1 MAHRGGLLDADAD
14 AAARGVF
21 DRLFGLV
28 GEAAVVPETVNEE
41 QSGYGER
48 ASSSTGADTKVN
60 TSGAA
65 AHLRLVI
72 FVSLRT
78 AASTVAPSA
87 LMWLRPRLRA
97 RGRMGNGERVGVSMG
112 IDRKADALVA
122 AHSSLVIC
130 VSLRMAASAEA
141 PLAPML
147 LRPILRARGGVGMVR
162 E

>member
-1 MAHRGGLLDADAD
+1 M
-14 AAARGVF
+14 
-21 DRLFGLV
+21 
-28 GEAAVVPETVNEE
+28 
-41 QSGYGER
+41 
-48 ASSSTGADTKVN
+48 
-60 TSGAA
+60 
-65 AHLRLVI
+65 VI
-72 FVSLRT
+72 FVSLRM
-78 AASTVAPSA
+78 AASAVAPSVPMP
-87 LMWLRPRLRA
+87 LPLRLRA
-97 RGRMGNGERVGVSMG
+97 RGRIGNGERAGVSMG

>member
-1 MAHRGGLLDADAD
+1 MALCGGLLDADAD
-14 AAARGVF
+14 GAARGVF

-28 GEAAVVPETVNEE
+28 GEAVVVEPVNEE

-87 LMWLRPRLRA
+87 LM
-97 RGRMGNGERVGVSMG
+97 
-112 IDRKADALVA
+112 
-122 AHSSLVIC
+122 
-130 VSLRMAASAEA
+130 
-141 PLAPML
+141 
-147 LRPILRARGGVGMVR
+147 
-162 E
+162 

>member
-1 MAHRGGLLDADAD
+1 MVNDWKLAESGAPGASGGGVALCGGLLDADAD
-14 AAARGVF
+14 GAARGVF

-78 AASTVAPSA
+78 AASAMAPWSPMM
-87 LMWLRPRLRA
+87 LYSRLRA
-97 RGRMGNGERVGVSMG
+97 KDRM
-112 IDRKADALVA
+112 
-122 AHSSLVIC
+122 
-130 VSLRMAASAEA
+130 
-141 PLAPML
+141 
-147 LRPILRARGGVGMVR
+147 GMVR